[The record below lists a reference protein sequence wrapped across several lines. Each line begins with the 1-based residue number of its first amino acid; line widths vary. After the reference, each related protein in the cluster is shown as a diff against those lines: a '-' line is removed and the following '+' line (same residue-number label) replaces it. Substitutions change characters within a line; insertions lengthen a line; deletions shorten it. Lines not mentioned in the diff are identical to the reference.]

1 MVHADCEC
9 KQYRTLK
16 DKITPIYLQQA
27 KSSFSFKVTYLRF
40 SLKQVRKAAYLNI
53 MGGGRN
59 FSKIYLIISIVRIS
73 SVFLSI
79 KHIEDLL

>member
-53 MGGGRN
+53 MGGRN